1 MPHKVECG
9 SNAASNKNYSEAADK
24 GVLSTSHRTLI
35 DELESAIADRSVSS
49 RADVLRRVTDLF
61 VTGSERFDNDQLALF
76 DDVMGRLVDE
86 IESSARAVFGER
98 IAKVRN
104 APPRISRTLA
114 LDDSIEVAGPLLV
127 HSEQLDETTLIAS
140 AKSKSQKHLFA
151 ISKRRI
157 AQRKCY

>member
-86 IESSARAVFGER
+86 IESSARAVFGE
-98 IAKVRN
+98 
-104 APPRISRTLA
+104 
-114 LDDSIEVAGPLLV
+114 
-127 HSEQLDETTLIAS
+127 
-140 AKSKSQKHLFA
+140 KSQKFEMRHRGLAARWHLM
-151 ISKRRI
+151 I
-157 AQRKCY
+157 